1 MGENHLRTVLQEVTH
16 RSHLGVSLDYC
27 KEKYR
32 CAIATLLRTISR
44 GEQVM
49 MSNGSGIRLHDLIAT
64 LVARIE
70 RRIEAVR
77 VPFVLCGFAVHDW
90 TIAQKRIV

>member
-1 MGENHLRTVLQEVTH
+1 
-16 RSHLGVSLDYC
+16 
-27 KEKYR
+27 
-32 CAIATLLRTISR
+32 
-44 GEQVM
+44 